1 MTSPAVESTINRLA
15 AQAAA
20 ERRRMLDRAADAIC
34 AHCARNDRERR
45 SFGQLLR
52 FARQRLNQE
61 T

>member
-1 MTSPAVESTINRLA
+1 MISAAVESTIERLA

-20 ERRRMLDRAADAIC
+20 ERRRMLARAVDAIC
-34 AHCARNDRERR
+34 AHCARNDSERR

-52 FARQRLNQE
+52 FARQRLNKE